1 MAQEETAGGGTL
13 GRNPSF
19 GVINPSGI
27 SPETAMRSIQE
38 DTMQRRN
45 LAQESAENE
54 KTRAFQARQSD
65 LDRAMQESQFSRS
78 HQMAQ
83 ERERFER
90 MNADRMFKLNQDQMD
105 FSRRMEEFATRKSLL
120 DEDRKRIDDM
130 MTSRYNQGI
139 LEIQADEA
147 KRLSEIQ
154 DQGRK
159 IDEDSAI
166 LSAAQ
171 AILSA
176 NTPEEQVEIAQML
189 TQSGIAEQ
197 FSMNS
202 LMAGLEDVALKLDQ
216 AFTVRE
222 GDMSNF
228 EEFLTPGDQERD
240 RKTLIAANR
249 AVGQAADL
257 ITDALLPHVIGNA
270 TIQSAQNAGQS
281 ASEAVRG
288 RLRDLF
294 QMLFHAEDIRTNK
307 IPRSEEFDG
316 GRNLRE
322 EFATAQKNAAF
333 SYQELEKMGVNV
345 SMLDMAMY
353 SLSKLTGGADSAKL
367 ISSMASGQALEQTG
381 VAPSGDAEVVARQ
394 RMIQGALNAFG
405 MLRDDKGNRLA
416 QNFGGGSLKVLF
428 KQDPSTGKMMGYTTS
443 DINKKVMELL
453 VRVNSDIQKSADP
466 RDLLDSLVNNPT
478 GGQYQ
483 GVLDSLPDPVKKY
496 LVEWAKNERVQFETY
511 VMSRPEQF
519 RHLIN
524 PKTGRI
530 DVSRSQLEKMKSV
543 LPTEQAVKA
552 ETGRRTAQ
560 FRAGMMP
567 ERERANQESRD
578 SFDHLFNTYFRR

>member
-54 KTRAFQARQSD
+54 KTRAFQARQND

-90 MNADRMFKLNQDQMD
+90 MNADRMFKLNQDQED
-105 FSRRMEEFATRKSLL
+105 FRRRMEEFATRKSLL

-294 QMLFHAEDIRTNK
+294 QMLFHAQNLSSNY
-307 IPRSEEFDG
+307 IPRQSNYE
-316 GRNLRE
+316 GRNFSSE
-322 EFATAQKNAAF
+322 YATAQKNAAL

-345 SMLDMAMY
+345 SMLDMAVY
-353 SLSKLTGGADSAKL
+353 SLSKLTGGTDSAKL

-416 QNFGGGSLKVLF
+416 QNFGGGGLKVLF
-428 KQDPSTGKMMGYTTS
+428 KQDPSTGKMVGYTTS

-453 VRVNSDIQKSADP
+453 VRVNSDIQKTADP

-483 GVLDSLPDPVKKY
+483 GVLDSLPDPVRKY

-519 RHLIN
+519 RNLID

-530 DVSRSQLEKMKSV
+530 NVSRSQLEDWKSV